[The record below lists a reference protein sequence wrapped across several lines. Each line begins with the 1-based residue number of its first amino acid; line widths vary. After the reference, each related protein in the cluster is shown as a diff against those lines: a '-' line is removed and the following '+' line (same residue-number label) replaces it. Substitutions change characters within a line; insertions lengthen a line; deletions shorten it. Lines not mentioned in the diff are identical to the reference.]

1 LAVVNPYPPQWPP
14 AGPPPGRPPTVLPQP
29 PAPKRPDRPDDVV
42 TGFWLWLLA
51 VPLMVAGQFADG
63 YVVARSTNTPA
74 VLLTTGVLAVVIGV
88 VVMTLVVLM
97 RSGYRWTRTVLTAGG
112 VATILY
118 TAASLFGTPRPTV
131 PAIAFAFTGIVGA
144 VLIAGGIFLLHRPDS
159 SKFFDR

>member
-1 LAVVNPYPPQWPP
+1 
-14 AGPPPGRPPTVLPQP
+14 
-29 PAPKRPDRPDDVV
+29 V

-74 VLLTTGVLAVVIGV
+74 VLVTTAVLAVIIGV
-88 VVMTLVVLM
+88 VVVTLVVLM

-131 PAIAFAFTGIVGA
+131 PAVIYAVTGIVGS

>member
-1 LAVVNPYPPQWPP
+1 MNPYPPQWPH
-14 AGPPPGRPPTVLPQP
+14 PGQP
-29 PAPKRPDRPDDVV
+29 PAVPPPPPVRQRPDRPDDVV

-74 VLLTTGVLAVVIGV
+74 VLVTTGVLAVVIGV

-131 PAIAFAFTGIVGA
+131 PAIAFAFTGIVGS

>member
-1 LAVVNPYPPQWPP
+1 MNPYPPPY
-14 AGPPPGRPPTVLPQP
+14 PPPRPPVVP
-29 PAPKRPDRPDDVV
+29 PPPTPPRPERPHDVV

-63 YVVARSTNTPA
+63 YVLSRSTNTPA
-74 VLLTTGVLAVVIGV
+74 VLVTTAVLTVMIGAVVVTFI
-88 VVMTLVVLM
+88 VLM

-118 TAASLFGTPRPTV
+118 IASSLFGTPRPPV
-131 PAIAFAFTGIVGA
+131 PAVIYAVTGIVGS
-144 VLIAGGIFLLHRPDS
+144 VLIGGGIYLLHRPDS